1 MTVGGIIV
9 MCLSIGSVLTLLSF
23 CLYKT
28 FTLPPVEDPEAPK
41 H

>member
-9 MCLSIGSVLTLLSF
+9 MTLSVGSVLTLLSF

-28 FTLPPVEDPEAPK
+28 FTLPPVDETD
-41 H
+41 